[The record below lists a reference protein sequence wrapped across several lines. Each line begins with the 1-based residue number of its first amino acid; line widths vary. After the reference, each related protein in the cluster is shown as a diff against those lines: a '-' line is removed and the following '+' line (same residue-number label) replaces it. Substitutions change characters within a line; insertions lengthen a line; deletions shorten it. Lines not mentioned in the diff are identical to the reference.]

1 MKESKRTQKEENILI
16 AAEKVFGKYGFKNA
30 KMEQIAKHAGITKVT
45 LYSYYQSK
53 ENLYMAITYKALSKL
68 TEEYYTIIDQ
78 YKSKSGLNSV
88 LALSEAFMDFCEDNY
103 LYSETLIEYF
113 TLNRSTS
120 MGTDEHKLTE
130 GLKESIYYLKLQDI
144 QNIPFKLIVKEI
156 ERGKVDGSIKPEID
170 SMLYTLH
177 GWTSVIG
184 YIKIISSAGDVATP
198 IFQVN
203 LKELKKINLKTT
215 EETLKKKRLGE
226 LNS

>member
-30 KMEQIAKHAGITKVT
+30 KMDQIAKHAGITKVT

-203 LKELKKINLKTT
+203 LK
-215 EETLKKKRLGE
+215 
-226 LNS
+226 

>member
-30 KMEQIAKHAGITKVT
+30 KMDQIAKHAGITKVT

-203 LKELKKINLKTT
+203 LKELKKINPKTN
-215 EETLKKKRLGE
+215 RLP
-226 LNS
+226 

>member
-30 KMEQIAKHAGITKVT
+30 KMDQIAKHAGITKVT

-215 EETLKKKRLGE
+215 EETLKRKG
-226 LNS
+226 

>member
-215 EETLKKKRLGE
+215 EETLKRKG
-226 LNS
+226 

>member
-30 KMEQIAKHAGITKVT
+30 KMDQIAKHAGITKVT

-203 LKELKKINLKTT
+203 LKELKKINPKTT
-215 EETLKKKRLGE
+215 EETLKRKG
-226 LNS
+226 